1 MTLGD
6 RFETT
11 DRKIKLRRP
20 GHVANNGRRGVPA
33 YRSIGGRSL
42 ARPRGTG
49 SIKGVK
55 KKKAEEKDPKEKEGS
70 PS

>member
-1 MTLGD
+1 MYSISPRLT
-6 RFETT
+6 
-11 DRKIKLRRP
+11 P
-20 GHVANNGRRGVPA
+20 RGTP
-33 YRSIGGRSL
+33 
-42 ARPRGTG
+42 PGTG

>member
-1 MTLGD
+1 MSA
-6 RFETT
+6 
-11 DRKIKLRRP
+11 RRR
-20 GHVANNGRRGVPA
+20 A
-33 YRSIGGRSL
+33 
-42 ARPRGTG
+42 RGTG

>member
-1 MTLGD
+1 MYS
-6 RFETT
+6 
-11 DRKIKLRRP
+11 
-20 GHVANNGRRGVPA
+20 V
-33 YRSIGGRSL
+33 S
-42 ARPRGTG
+42 PRISRAAPRAGTG

>member
-1 MTLGD
+1 MPCWVGTATSFNHITRALAFTINRRSTGD
-6 RFETT
+6 HYY
-11 DRKIKLRRP
+11 DWP
-20 GHVANNGRRGVPA
+20 
-33 YRSIGGRSL
+33 RSR
-42 ARPRGTG
+42 RGTG